1 MRAPPRKYFA
11 FFVPAAAVL
20 AADLVTKT
28 WAVKTLTRG
37 PVEVVR
43 GFFSLALAFN
53 EGGAWGFLAR
63 WDSPAR
69 NLFFICASVL
79 ACAVILYMLLHSPDE
94 SVFEPV
100 ALGPIQHRHHILYC
114 QRVKYPREV
123 QLKVLEVGDCW
134 NREEQ
139 LEGCSLILFQE
150 EPDGLNGYH
159 SRAIQGVSDCR
170 CSVRQDKA
178 RELG

>member
-20 AADLVTKT
+20 AADLVTKA

-69 NLFFICASVL
+69 NLFFICASAL
-79 ACAVILYMLLHSPDE
+79 ACAVILYRLLHSPDE

-100 ALGPIQHRHHILYC
+100 ALGLIMGGAVGNVVDRASLGRVVNPIWLLVIR
-114 QRVKYPREV
+114 
-123 QLKVLEVGDCW
+123 
-134 NREEQ
+134 
-139 LEGCSLILFQE
+139 
-150 EPDGLNGYH
+150 
-159 SRAIQGVSDCR
+159 
-170 CSVRQDKA
+170 
-178 RELG
+178 